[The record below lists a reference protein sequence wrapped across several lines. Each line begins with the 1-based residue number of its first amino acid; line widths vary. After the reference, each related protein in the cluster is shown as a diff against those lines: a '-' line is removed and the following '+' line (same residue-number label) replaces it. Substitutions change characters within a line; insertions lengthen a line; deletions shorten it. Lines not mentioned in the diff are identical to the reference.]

1 MQRKT
6 SFEQICPA
14 LCWQAA
20 NKWGMGNILV
30 TKMFSYSLR
39 NFPLDCS
46 SSTEVFLAAYHPRS
60 GERAVSL
67 RERRSFSHP
76 PITPMQFLKIQPK
89 GVFVFPE
96 NWHSLKKIIMYGIC
110 RDTIVGLWG
119 RHSPT
124 VIWNNWGQQ
133 KKFEDNHF
141 QQISKSPYEIESA
154 NTKYQLLQL
163 KQQMQSHHVH
173 FFYTS
178 I

>member
-1 MQRKT
+1 
-6 SFEQICPA
+6 
-14 LCWQAA
+14 
-20 NKWGMGNILV
+20 
-30 TKMFSYSLR
+30 
-39 NFPLDCS
+39 
-46 SSTEVFLAAYHPRS
+46 
-60 GERAVSL
+60 
-67 RERRSFSHP
+67 
-76 PITPMQFLKIQPK
+76 
-89 GVFVFPE
+89 
-96 NWHSLKKIIMYGIC
+96 MYGIC
-110 RDTIVGLWG
+110 RDTVVGLWG

-173 FFYTS
+173 FFYIS